1 MQLLQARGWYGVFL
15 RTVSDEPVE
24 NIELGVR
31 EVVRLSVRLR
41 PLVGWSSAEGGFRG
55 LYYNEQSNRLTTE
68 AAVLQEQL
76 LGDIC
81 EDETTTIRAILI
93 KNVLDR
99 ADSLYNGLMINKGV
113 LLDESAVELLLHHRL
128 PKPRRINEGHSE

>member
-128 PKPRRINEGHSE
+128 PKPRRTNEGHSE